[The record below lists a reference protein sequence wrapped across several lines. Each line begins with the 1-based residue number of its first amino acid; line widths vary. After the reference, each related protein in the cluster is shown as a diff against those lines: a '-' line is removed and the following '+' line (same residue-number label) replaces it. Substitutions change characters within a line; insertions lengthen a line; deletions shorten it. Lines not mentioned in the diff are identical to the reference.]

1 LEDALRIAEKID
13 LRTMLADGLTHV
25 AFDLPQIKRK
35 RFAQQKSAACRVNPI
50 SRDTL

>member
-1 LEDALRIAEKID
+1 
-13 LRTMLADGLTHV
+13 MHV

-35 RFAQQKSAACRVNPI
+35 RFAQQKVCSVLRDPI